1 MTISFKVS
9 KTDFAK
15 INAIADRAVAMAVAY
30 DVDYTKSDA
39 LMDVTACHANGM
51 PLDLD
56 KLAGADEFN
65 FAHDVFGIRRHINRE
80 TGVIE
85 DCFVPRCSMSQQ
97 QRLSA
102 LAQRDAA

>member
-1 MTISFKVS
+1 MTLSFDVS
-9 KTDFAK
+9 KSDLAK
-15 INAIADRAVAMAVAY
+15 LMSIADRAVSMAHAY
-30 DVDYTKSDA
+30 SVDYSKFDA
-39 LMDVTACHANGM
+39 LMDLTACHANGM

-56 KLAGADEFN
+56 NLAAAPEFD

-97 QRLSA
+97 QRLA
-102 LAQRDAA
+102 AMAKRDAA